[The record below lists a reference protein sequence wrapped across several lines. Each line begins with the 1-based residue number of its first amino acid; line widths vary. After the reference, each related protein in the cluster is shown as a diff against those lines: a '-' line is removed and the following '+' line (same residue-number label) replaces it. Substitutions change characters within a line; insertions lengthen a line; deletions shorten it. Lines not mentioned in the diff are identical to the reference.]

1 MKNFPTF
8 KARSAVVLVAASV
21 SLLLAAPAQALT
33 IKGSSTD
40 RMVHLNKPKKDV
52 ELRIRS
58 ADGRSV
64 VPLIDAGEQVAYAQ
78 AGSTGQGESEE
89 ECNNRGDLIN
99 AWLAVANAALA
110 WGDAEGDAAFVNA
123 SANMMAEEEA
133 ALDAGC
139 FIVYRQGPP
148 PEPEPEI
155 G

>member
-8 KARSAVVLVAASV
+8 KARIVVLLVAAPI
-21 SLLLAAPAQALT
+21 SLLLAAPAQALM

-40 RMVHLNKPKKDV
+40 LMVHINKPKKDV

-64 VPLIDAGEQVAYAQ
+64 VTLIDAGEQVAYVEV
-78 AGSTGQGESEE
+78 GSTGLGESEE
-89 ECNNRGDLIN
+89 DCNYRGDLIN
-99 AWLAVANAALA
+99 AWDAQTTAAIAN
-110 WGDAEGDAAFVNA
+110 GDYESAENWINNA
-123 SANMMAEEEA
+123 TAEHEA
-133 ALDAGC
+133 ALEAGC
-139 FIVYRQGPP
+139 FIVVKQGPP